1 MAQPS
6 FGWQDL
12 EDFSL
17 LAADAPWS
25 EFLLGLREVSAETF
39 DLHGPVDDWLG
50 FVRQWDR
57 TGSGRTWYVVGGEHE
72 GRSYALVGIGALANP
87 DRITALA
94 SQTGGTVLGYNYL
107 DMTADATLTAARGAT
122 LLRFTVESNFGNH
135 SEGERLPGEPGDGL
149 PHMPSDF
156 ASILRAH
163 GFDADAWL
171 ARDQKWGLIW
181 TMLDAKT
188 NPEAH
193 RRLYFGPLRMRIDHI
208 EQAALADMMDEEA
221 P

>member
-1 MAQPS
+1 MGRPS

-17 LAADAPWS
+17 LVADVRWS
-25 EFLLGLREVSAETF
+25 VFLPALRAVSAETF
-39 DLHGPVDDWLG
+39 EIQGHVDDWLG

-72 GRSYALVGIGALANP
+72 GRSYAVAGIGALANP

-94 SQTGGTVLGYNYL
+94 RPTGGTVLGYNYL
-107 DMTADATLTAARGAT
+107 DSTADATLTAARGPT
-122 LLRFTVESNFGNH
+122 LLRFTVASNFGDH
-135 SEGERLPGEPGDGL
+135 AEGARLPGEPGDGL
-149 PHMPSDF
+149 PRWPSDF
-156 ASILRAH
+156 ASIVRAH

-171 ARDQKWGLIW
+171 AGGQKWGLIW
-181 TMLDAKT
+181 TMLDAEA

-193 RRLYFGPLRMRIDHI
+193 RRLYFGPLRMRVDHI
-208 EQAALADMMDEEA
+208 EQAALADLLDDEA
-221 P
+221 L